1 MKTAQLA
8 INSVST
14 RHRDLEEALDAYA
27 AVGFR
32 AVEFVLPHVKDWLAQ
47 GHSVADVHALLAAR
61 DLRAIGGFETH
72 LVCFGPPEARTTNH
86 DLQLANARL
95 IDELGGGTLVV
106 GTDGPPQPLADPLDA
121 LDPIAAALG
130 DLARRIEGLRVTIA
144 LEFNWSP
151 VVKSLQSA
159 VRVVERVDHPQVGVL
174 FDPAHYYV
182 TPTKFED
189 LTAEAVRRIVH
200 VHLNDMRDRP
210 GDLSNCNSDRV
221 LPGQGVLDLPALI
234 GRLEEHGYRGQFSIE
249 MFNADLWA
257 LSAREAARQ
266 CYQSLLPLCTDHP

>member
-1 MKTAQLA
+1 MQRAQLA

-27 AVGFR
+27 AAGFR
-32 AVEFVLPHVKDWLAQ
+32 AVEFVLPHVKDWLAR
-47 GHSVADVHALLAAR
+47 GHDVADVRKLLAAR
-61 DLRAIGGFETH
+61 DLRSIGGFETH
-72 LVCFGPPEARTTNH
+72 LVCFGASEARRANQ

-95 IDELGGGTLVV
+95 VDELGGGTLVV

-130 DLARRIEGLRVTIA
+130 ELALRIEGLRVTVA

-151 VVKSLQSA
+151 VVKSLSSA
-159 VRVVERVDHPQVGVL
+159 VRVVERVDHSQLGVL

-189 LTAEAVRRIVH
+189 LTAESVRRIVH
-200 VHLNDMRDRP
+200 VHLDDMRDRP

-249 MFNADLWA
+249 MFNAELWS
-257 LSAREAARQ
+257 LPAREAARE
-266 CYQSLLPLCTDHP
+266 CYQSLLPLCADH